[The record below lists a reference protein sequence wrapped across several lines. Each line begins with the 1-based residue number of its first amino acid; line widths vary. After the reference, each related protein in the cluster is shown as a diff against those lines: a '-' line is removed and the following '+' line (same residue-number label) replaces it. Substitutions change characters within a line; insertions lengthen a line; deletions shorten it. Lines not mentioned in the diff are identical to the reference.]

1 MQAPSRWIARTDV
14 VALVGDKSASS
25 LSMITTVTM
34 AKPYLGQLLE
44 HHATVRLLNQ
54 YVPRYILD

>member
-25 LSMITTVTM
+25 LSTITAVTM

-44 HHATVRLLNQ
+44 HHATVRLLN
-54 YVPRYILD
+54 